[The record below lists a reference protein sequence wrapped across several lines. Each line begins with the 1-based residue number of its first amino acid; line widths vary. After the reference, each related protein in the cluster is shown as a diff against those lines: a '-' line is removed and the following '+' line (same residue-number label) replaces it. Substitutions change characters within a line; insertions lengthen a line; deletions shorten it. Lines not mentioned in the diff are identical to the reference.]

1 MDGEET
7 NILESNSEN
16 CSSTEIPDDAEKKVG
31 DKACKDVGNKCEGS
45 PDASSK
51 NLDDKA
57 IAKAAKTGNKT

>member
-45 PDASSK
+45 PGPVK
-51 NLDDKA
+51 KY
-57 IAKAAKTGNKT
+57 TR